1 MNTIETD
8 VIICGSGSA
17 GLCTA
22 IWLAQSHIPF
32 RILESRPG
40 RLEIGQADGVAVR
53 TVEIF
58 ESLGISEELL
68 REAYH
73 VTELTFWSVGKDGKL
88 QRTGRAEDTPNGL
101 SHLPHVILNQARVN
115 GLLLEKMFSYDLEQ
129 EIDYGH
135 EVTAVVINR
144 EGERPVEVHAEH
156 NGQKKI
162 FRAKY
167 AVGCDGAHSS
177 VRRSLGYKMVG
188 DSSNAVWGVMDIF
201 PRTNFPDIR
210 KKATIHTDAGS
221 IVIIPREGGYMVR
234 FYVQMPA
241 GTDAKGMSLGD
252 LQGRAQ
258 GIFKGY
264 EMEFPHTYWWS
275 AYSIG
280 QRLANEFSAEDRV
293 FLAGDACHTHSPK
306 AGQGM
311 NVSLQDGYNIGWK
324 LVQVLR
330 GQIKPKV
337 IQIYVSER
345 RKVAA
350 DLIDFDKSLNAL
362 YATSKTASST
372 HDEAENAK
380 KFQEH
385 FLRSAKYMAG
395 LMTSHEDSILV
406 DIRNSDQDSVVNIT
420 PGMRFP
426 SVQVVRLSDAT
437 AIQLGKVL
445 QSDGCWRILVF
456 VGDIQ
461 TQGGKERLQHAASYL
476 ASEQSPLTRYAT
488 SNSGSTS
495 FIELILVVADHRADI
510 EMHHDIPSLFYPPT
524 GPYGLD
530 DINKIFVDD
539 ESYNHGHGHAY
550 DALGIDKS
558 IGSVVVIRPDQCI
571 SLYPP
576 LTFMSV
582 KVTNM
587 FN

>member
-1 MNTIETD
+1 MDKTIETD

-17 GLCTA
+17 GICTA
-22 IWLAQSHIPF
+22 IWLAQAGISF
-32 RILESRPG
+32 RILERRPNA
-40 RLEIGQADGVAVR
+40 LEIGQADGVAVR

-73 VTELTFWSVGKDGKL
+73 VTELTFWSTGQDGKIK
-88 QRTGRAEDTPNGL
+88 RTGRAEDTPKGL
-101 SHLPHVILNQARVN
+101 SHCPHVILNQARVN
-115 GLLLEKMFSYDLEQ
+115 GLLLDKMLSYKADQ

-135 EVTAVVINR
+135 EVTAVVVSPS
-144 EGERPVEVHAEH
+144 GERPVEVHAEY

-177 VRRSLGYKMVG
+177 VRRSLGYTMVG

-234 FYVQMPA
+234 FYVQMPT
-241 GTDAKGMSLGD
+241 GTDAKQVGLDD
-252 LQGRAQ
+252 LQRRAR

-264 EMEFPHTYWWS
+264 EMEFAHTYWWS

-280 QRLANEFSAEDRV
+280 QRLANEFSASDRV

-324 LVQVLR
+324 LAQVLR
-330 GQIKPKV
+330 GTVKPEV
-337 IQIYVSER
+337 ITTYVSER

-350 DLIDFDKSLNAL
+350 DLIDFDRSLNAL
-362 YATSKTASST
+362 YATSKTKD
-372 HDEAENAK
+372 DEAENART
-380 KFQEH
+380 FQEH

-395 LMTSHEDSILV
+395 LMTSYEDSLLV
-406 DIRNSDQDSVVNIT
+406 DVRNSDQDSAVGIT

-437 AIQLGKVL
+437 ALQLSKVL
-445 QSDGCWRILVF
+445 TSDGRWRILVF
-456 VGDIQ
+456 IGDIQ
-461 TQGGKERLQHAASYL
+461 TQDGKDRLQSAADYL
-476 ASEQSPLTRYAT
+476 SSEQSPLTRYSS
-488 SNSGSTS
+488 SNSDS
-495 FIELILVVADHRADI
+495 ICLIDLILVIAEHRVKI
-510 EMHHDIPSLFYPPT
+510 EMHRDIPPLFYPPT
-524 GPYGLD
+524 GPYGLI

-539 ESYNHGHGHAY
+539 ESYNHDHGYAY
-550 DALGIDKS
+550 ETLGIDKS
-558 IGSVVVIRPDQCI
+558 TGSVAVVRPDQCM
-571 SLYPP
+571 SLSPKYPFGP
-576 LTFMSV
+576 SRY
-582 KVTNM
+582 
-587 FN
+587 